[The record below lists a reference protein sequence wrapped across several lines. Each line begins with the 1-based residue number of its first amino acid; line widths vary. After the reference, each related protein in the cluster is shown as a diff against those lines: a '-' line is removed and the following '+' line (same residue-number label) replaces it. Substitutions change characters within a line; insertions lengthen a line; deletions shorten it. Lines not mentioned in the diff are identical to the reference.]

1 VGRKKTPIKKKN
13 KRVYFGADVQDA
25 IVRYNESTDSIL
37 RNKIYRDEIAYAFDK
52 LCENII
58 NTFKFSYF
66 DSQFEDVKQ
75 EVISF
80 LVMNMHK
87 YDHTKG
93 YKAFS
98 YFSVVAK
105 NYLILI
111 NNGNYKRMKLHSDMG
126 ATRTIKELSKKSSAN
141 ESGTYVGDFMDEI
154 VSYFDGKIPLIF
166 KKKRDIDIAYSILE
180 LLERR
185 DDLDNF
191 NKKSLYLLI
200 REMTGVNTTYIT
212 KVVNEMKKHYK
223 QISNVFSEKGTASH
237 LSNNLNMKKSF
248 LDVWTEVRRDN

>member
-1 VGRKKTPIKKKN
+1 MPRKKKN
-13 KRVYFGADVQDA
+13 RMYFGPEVQDA
-25 IVRYNESTDSIL
+25 IIKYNEETDTSIK
-37 RNKIYRDEIAYAFDK
+37 NIIYRDEIAYAFDK
-52 LCENII
+52 LVENII

-66 DSQFEDVKQ
+66 DSQFIDVKQ

-80 LVMNMHK
+80 LVLNMHR

-111 NNGNYKRMKLHSDMG
+111 NNGNYKKMKLHSDFT
-126 ATRTIKELSKKSSAN
+126 AAKTIKELSKTPYYNKIGSYSS
-141 ESGTYVGDFMDEI
+141 DLMDEI
-154 VSYFDGKIPLIF
+154 ILYFEEHIPTIF
-166 KKKRDIDIAYSILE
+166 KKKRDIDIAYSIVE
-180 LLERR
+180 LLKRK

-200 REMTGVNTTYIT
+200 REMAGVNTTYIT
-212 KVVNEMKKHYK
+212 KVVNEMKRHYK
-223 QISNVFSEKGTASH
+223 IIGETFNTTGTVRSMIS
-237 LSNNLNMKKSF
+237 KSF
-248 LDVWTEVRRDN
+248 